1 MAVFRVTNS
10 TTCPSFL
17 IVSVYVYIYCDFLPL
32 DFWISRNNKLPEINS
47 LSLLVIILVGSLK
60 YY

>member
-17 IVSVYVYIYCDFLPL
+17 IVSVYVSIYCDFLPL

-47 LSLLVIILVGSLK
+47 LSLLVIILVDR
-60 YY
+60 